1 LDDSLKNSKKND
13 ESLITSQRNDDFIGS
28 QNNLKIGYNS
38 SFHTLR
44 HSNAKKSLI
53 LSNTSLNNISTKE
66 KNTSPRS
73 FPEYVLLLITIPSL
87 QITKLIKAYFSE
99 TPVAIVNRI
108 RKKPGIS
115 LEDNTNYICWIIRKG
130 HEPIMM
136 ENDQLISSFNFK
148 EHETLLLLKDN
159 EKYED
164 VNTETYHE
172 EKKERKSKIK
182 KTVSKREKKKVQSR
196 NNDD

>member
-1 LDDSLKNSKKND
+1 
-13 ESLITSQRNDDFIGS
+13 
-28 QNNLKIGYNS
+28 
-38 SFHTLR
+38 
-44 HSNAKKSLI
+44 
-53 LSNTSLNNISTKE
+53 
-66 KNTSPRS
+66 
-73 FPEYVLLLITIPSL
+73 
-87 QITKLIKAYFSE
+87 
-99 TPVAIVNRI
+99 
-108 RKKPGIS
+108 
-115 LEDNTNYICWIIRKG
+115 
-130 HEPIMM
+130 MM